1 MRMYDIIKKKRNGGK
16 LTREEIAFF
25 IKGYTNGSIP
35 DEQASA
41 LAMAIWF
48 QGMDSEET
56 ACLTKEITA
65 SGDTV
70 DLSPIEGYK
79 VDKHSSGGVG
89 DKTTLIVAP
98 IVSAAGVKVAKMSG
112 RGLGHTGGT
121 IDKLESIP
129 GFRTSMSRED
139 FIRTVNETGIC
150 VASQSG
156 DLAPADKKLYALR
169 DETATVDCLPL
180 IASSIMGK
188 KLASG
193 ADGIVLDVKV
203 GSGSFNKTYG
213 DGLALAKA
221 MVAIGVHA
229 GKRMTAILSDMDQP
243 LGFAVGN
250 SLELIE
256 AIGVLKGGGDDRLR
270 RLCLTL
276 AANMLFLAGKG
287 TLNECEVLAESQIA
301 SGRALDKLKDMV
313 RAQGGDVSYIDD
325 PDRFP
330 KGTEYKVL
338 APADGY
344 ITKIDTELYGTAALL
359 LGAGRNLKED
369 NIDHAAGIIAY
380 RQKGDAVKKG
390 ELLASLF
397 ATDTARFESAAA
409 TLLSAIV
416 IGNERQAKT
425 DVILARIDEESVKE
439 SL

>member
-1 MRMYDIIKKKRNGGK
+1 MRMYDIIKKKRDGFA
-16 LTREEIAFF
+16 LSREEIAFF

-48 QGMDSEET
+48 CGMNDEET
-56 ACLTKEITA
+56 ACLTQEITA
-65 SGDTV
+65 SGDV
-70 DLSPIEGYK
+70 IDLSGIDGFK

-129 GFRTSMSRED
+129 GFQTWVPREK
-139 FIRTVNETGIC
+139 FIKIVNEIGIC

-156 DLAPADKKLYALR
+156 ELAPADKKLYALR
-169 DETATVDCLPL
+169 DETATVDSLPL

-203 GSGSFNKTYG
+203 GSGSFNKTYE

-221 MVAIGVHA
+221 MVSIGTRA
-229 GKRMTAILSDMDQP
+229 GKRVTAILSDMDEP
-243 LGFAVGN
+243 LGRAVGN

-256 AIGVLKGGGDDRLR
+256 AIDVLKGSGDARLR
-270 RLCLTL
+270 RLCLAL
-276 AANMLFLAGKG
+276 AANMLFLADKG
-287 TLNECEVLAESQIA
+287 TLTECERLAEAQIS
-301 SGRALDKLKDMV
+301 SGSALQRLKDMV
-313 RAQGGDVSYIDD
+313 RAQGGDTAFIDD
-325 PDRFP
+325 PSRFP
-330 KGTEYKVL
+330 KGKEHGVF
-338 APADGY
+338 APCDGY
-344 ITKIDTELYGTAALL
+344 ITKIDTERYGTAALL

-369 NIDHAAGIIAY
+369 AIDHSAGIIVHKK
-380 RQKGDAVKKG
+380 KGDAVKEG
-390 ELLASLF
+390 ELIATLYASDE
-397 ATDTARFESAAA
+397 TRFEAAKA
-409 TLLSAIV
+409 TLLSALSVTDEIQ
-416 IGNERQAKT
+416 EKQ
-425 DVILARIDEESVKE
+425 DVILGLVDEQSVKE
-439 SL
+439 TR

>member
-1 MRMYDIIKKKRNGGK
+1 MRMYDIIKKKRDGGT
-16 LTREEIAFF
+16 LSREEIAFF
-25 IKGYTNGSIP
+25 VKGYTGGSIP

-48 QGMDSEET
+48 RGMDDEET
-56 ACLTKEITA
+56 VCLTKEITA
-65 SGDTV
+65 SGDIV
-70 DLSPIEGYK
+70 DLSGIDGIK

-129 GFRTSMSRED
+129 GFRTSMSREE
-139 FIRTVNETGIC
+139 FIRIVNETGIC
-150 VASQSG
+150 VVGQSG

-169 DETATVDCLPL
+169 DETATVDSLPL

-203 GSGSFNKTYG
+203 GSGSFNKTYE

-221 MVAIGVHA
+221 MVAIGTKA
-229 GKRMTAILSDMDQP
+229 GKRVTAILSDMDEP
-243 LGFAVGN
+243 LGRAVGN

-256 AIGVLKGGGDDRLR
+256 AISVLKGEGDERLR
-270 RLCLTL
+270 KLCLAL

-287 TLNECEVLAESQIA
+287 TLLECEDLAAQQIS
-301 SGRALDKLKDMV
+301 SGRALERLKDMV
-313 RAQGGDVSYIDD
+313 RAQGGDASYIDD
-325 PDRFP
+325 PARFS
-330 KGTEYKVL
+330 KGTEHKVY
-338 APADGY
+338 APYDGY
-344 ITKIDTELYGTAALL
+344 ITKIDTERYGTAALL

-369 NIDHAAGIIAY
+369 AIDHAAGIIAY
-380 RQKGDAVKKG
+380 KKKGDAVRRG
-390 ELLASLF
+390 EQIASLF
-397 ATDTARFESAAA
+397 ATDAARFEAAEE
-409 TLLSAIV
+409 TLLSSIV
-416 IGNERQAKT
+416 IGSDLPDAR
-425 DVILARIDEESVKE
+425 DVLLARIDAEAVKE
-439 SL
+439 NA